1 MATMKKI
8 QNKMTWFLTSSLILV
23 LVLCVFVFSFLA
35 LTMNRRSGET
45 INEVGQI
52 YMSSMSEQIGQ
63 ADGGAHLQ
71 RPGPG
76 F

>member
-52 YMSSMSEQIGQ
+52 YMSSMS
-63 ADGGAHLQ
+63 
-71 RPGPG
+71 
-76 F
+76 